1 MRHSGYQRA
10 TRAAASIM
18 SLLAPLVLHAA
29 EPVTGG
35 GAVAEHATIV
45 HDFRFASGE
54 SLAELKIHYRVLG
67 EPHRD
72 AGGRIDNAVLLLHST
87 ASSGAQFLTASF
99 AGELFGAGQP
109 LDATRFFI
117 VMPDAIG
124 HGGSSKPSDGL
135 RGAFPHYD
143 YTDMVEAQW
152 RVLAEQGVQ
161 RLRLVLGTSMGC
173 MLTFVW
179 AEKHPQAVQAA
190 MPIACLPTQTA
201 GQNRVW
207 RTAAVE
213 AIRADPAWNN
223 GNYKSPPVQGLRAA
237 AGLMAVSGGI
247 GPLAMAR
254 DYPTSAAAD
263 GFWHDRLKRALT
275 ETDANDLLYQLDASR
290 NYDAEP
296 GLASLPMPLTW
307 VNIGDDFIN
316 LPGSPLVTASAARIP
331 RGRFYLVPLSTETR
345 GHSTHSI
352 ARFWK
357 DELIALLA
365 RSQ

>member
-1 MRHSGYQRA
+1 
-10 TRAAASIM
+10 
-18 SLLAPLVLHAA
+18 
-29 EPVTGG
+29 
-35 GAVAEHATIV
+35 
-45 HDFRFASGE
+45 
-54 SLAELKIHYRVLG
+54 
-67 EPHRD
+67 
-72 AGGRIDNAVLLLHST
+72 
-87 ASSGAQFLTASF
+87 
-99 AGELFGAGQP
+99 
-109 LDATRFFI
+109 
-117 VMPDAIG
+117 
-124 HGGSSKPSDGL
+124 
-135 RGAFPHYD
+135 
-143 YTDMVEAQW
+143 
-152 RVLAEQGVQ
+152 
-161 RLRLVLGTSMGC
+161 
-173 MLTFVW
+173 
-179 AEKHPQAVQAA
+179 

-213 AIRADPAWNN
+213 AIRADPAWSG
-223 GNYKSPPVQGLRAA
+223 GNYKSPPAQGLRAA

-263 GFWHDRLKRALT
+263 AFWRDRLKRALT

-296 GLASLPMPLTW
+296 ALASLPMPVTW

-316 LPGSPLVTASAARIP
+316 LPGSPIVTAAAARIP
-331 RGRFYLVPLSTETR
+331 RGRFYLVPVSNETR

-357 DELIALLA
+357 DELVALLA

>member
-1 MRHSGYQRA
+1 MRHSGHQRA
-10 TRAAASIM
+10 TRAAASIL
-18 SLLAPLVLHAA
+18 SLLAPLSLRAA
-29 EPVTGG
+29 EPVA
-35 GAVAEHATIV
+35 AVGVAAERTTAV

-54 SLAELKIHYRVLG
+54 SLAELKVHYRVLG
-67 EPHRD
+67 APHRD
-72 AGGRIDNAVLLLHST
+72 AEGQIDNAVLLLHST
-87 ASSGAQFLTASF
+87 ASSGAQFLTANF

-109 LDATRFFI
+109 LDAARFFI
-117 VMPDAIG
+117 IMPDAIG

-143 YTDMVEAQW
+143 YADMVEAQW
-152 RVLAEQGVQ
+152 RVLAEQGVR

-179 AEKHPQAVQAA
+179 AEQHPQGVQAA

-213 AIRADPAWNN
+213 AIRADPAWSG
-223 GNYKSPPVQGLRAA
+223 GNYTSPPAQGLHAA

-263 GFWHDRLKRALT
+263 AFWHDRLKRALT

-296 GLASLPMPLTW
+296 ALASLPMPVTW

-316 LPGSPLVTASAARIP
+316 LPGSPIVAAAAARMP
-331 RGRFYLVPLSTETR
+331 RGRFYLVPVSNETR

-357 DELIALLA
+357 DELVALLA